1 MADNKALEVNEASP
15 HDTVRHA
22 DPALDPANQH
32 HHGHPHHSGQAEK
45 GPDDDVIYA
54 KDAKGLIQDPTV
66 EDKHA
71 LSQSSKD
78 LEEAGESYPS
88 RPFYRR
94 YRKYRRHVVYAVV
107 WLLFTG

>member
-1 MADNKALEVNEASP
+1 M
-15 HDTVRHA
+15 
-22 DPALDPANQH
+22 
-32 HHGHPHHSGQAEK
+32 
-45 GPDDDVIYA
+45 IYA
-54 KDAKGLIQDPTV
+54 KDVKGLVHDPAV

-71 LSQSSKD
+71 HSQSSKD

-94 YRKYRRHVVYAVV
+94 YSRYTKHVVYAVV